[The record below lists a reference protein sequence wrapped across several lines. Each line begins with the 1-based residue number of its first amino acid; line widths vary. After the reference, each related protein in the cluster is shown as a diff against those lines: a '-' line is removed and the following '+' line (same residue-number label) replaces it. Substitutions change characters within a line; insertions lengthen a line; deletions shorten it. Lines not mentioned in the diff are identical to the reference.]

1 MPQYTKQA
9 RQYIQNEQKNFEQK
23 IKNTAPLIL
32 KIINQKRNHYGLN
45 PHKRITLDIIKE
57 TIKYLITDNNN
68 GDAQKTEKNNV
79 IEHNFEGGM
88 YT

>member
-9 RQYIQNEQKNFEQK
+9 RQYITQEQKTFEQE

-32 KIINQKRNHYGLN
+32 KIINQKRNHYGLT

-68 GDAQKTEKNNV
+68 GDASKKEEINV
-79 IEHNFEGGM
+79 LEHNFEGGM
-88 YT
+88 YI